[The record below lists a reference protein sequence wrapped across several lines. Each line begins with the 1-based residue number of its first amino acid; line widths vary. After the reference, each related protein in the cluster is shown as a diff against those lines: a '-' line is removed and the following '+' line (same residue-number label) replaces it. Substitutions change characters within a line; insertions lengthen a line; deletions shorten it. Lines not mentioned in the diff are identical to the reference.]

1 MTTHPRPAP
10 SACWRMSVRCPA
22 PVQVAFIKEAID
34 TVIRCREILKWTY
47 VFAFFEQVLTLT
59 PTLTLTLLI

>member
-1 MTTHPRPAP
+1 M
-10 SACWRMSVRCPA
+10 
-22 PVQVAFIKEAID
+22 AFIKEAID